1 MITMILVKTNLKPK
15 TVISKIPKLLSDSR
29 SRNRNWFSYETQ
41 VTVSTLWLVNST
53 LVSWCTVMHVP
64 GRNMICR
71 PKQIQASLNLMEL
84 SVGAGIEIPI
94 EMKFGNQSKQIR
106 FNISPNLMVWVS
118 HPPAFLDV
126 SRHFVKKKSPRNP
139 SRSEFR
145 CMGELIYQKTPL
157 SSTYHWFE
165 AHWKFRITVRGVAA
179 AVSLFGD
186 DLYCICFDHPNR
198 ETAMLSMPCRWRRHC
213 WDF

>member
-1 MITMILVKTNLKPK
+1 MLPAGVLKIDDDDGDDKRKKQVCTNRKWTK
-15 TVISKIPKLLSDSR
+15 RSDIVCKAGMKQCQ
-29 SRNRNWFSYETQ
+29 EM
-41 VTVSTLWLVNST
+41 
-53 LVSWCTVMHVP
+53 SWMEIWMP
-64 GRNMICR
+64 FQGGRNMICR
-71 PKQIQASLNLMEL
+71 PKQIQASPNLMEL

-94 EMKFGNQSKQIR
+94 EMKYGNQSKQIR

-126 SRHFVKKKSPRNP
+126 SRHFVKKKTPRNP

-186 DLYCICFDHPNR
+186 DFYCICFDHPNR
-198 ETAMLSMPCRWRRHC
+198 ETAMLSS
-213 WDF
+213 

>member
-1 MITMILVKTNLKPK
+1 
-15 TVISKIPKLLSDSR
+15 
-29 SRNRNWFSYETQ
+29 
-41 VTVSTLWLVNST
+41 
-53 LVSWCTVMHVP
+53 
-64 GRNMICR
+64 
-71 PKQIQASLNLMEL
+71 
-84 SVGAGIEIPI
+84 
-94 EMKFGNQSKQIR
+94 
-106 FNISPNLMVWVS
+106 MVWVS

-126 SRHFVKKKSPRNP
+126 SRHFVKKKTPRNP

-186 DLYCICFDHPNR
+186 DFYCICFDHPNR
-198 ETAMLSMPCRWRRHC
+198 ETAMLSSTWLLFIFLNDIGQVPPPSVSWGTWLDAVTVVVEDVWWLWQWWWQQQWWIIKRTMASPHPLPSQHQAVAGVSGRQPASVVIVIVFVMMMLLTIICMMVLMREQVWVLE
-213 WDF
+213 